1 MLRGNKHLVPEGA
14 RRGLGGW
21 PGFIKSCGYCAV
33 IEIITCDNLLNFWN
47 HGISRNNRR
56 TVKGGGNPIE
66 SGLVNP
72 RGDID
77 KLI

>member
-21 PGFIKSCGYCAV
+21 PGFIKSRGYYAV

-47 HGISRNNRR
+47 HMVYLAVTAELWRGG
-56 TVKGGGNPIE
+56 VGGNPIE
-66 SGLVNP
+66 SGLV
-72 RGDID
+72 
-77 KLI
+77 KTLEAT